1 MHRKYIRKIYLRK
14 LDPANSRET
23 ENEELKKLQE
33 KFSEIYDELL
43 ALLPEDKQEK
53 FDALCDTQMAMQS
66 EIELDAFVIGFKIGA
81 NIIAESLYS
90 EDD

>member
-1 MHRKYIRKIYLRK
+1 MRQKNIRKIYLRK
-14 LDPANSRET
+14 LDPANSRGK
-23 ENEELKKLQE
+23 ENEELEKLQK

-43 ALLPEDKQEK
+43 ALLPEDKIDK
-53 FDALCDTQMAMQS
+53 LDALCDTHMAMQS